1 MSRFQKKLSYMKSVL
16 LRPTII
22 KLTKI
27 KRRSIGRLVAFL
39 FISAATP
46 TVQADIYMFIDSQG
60 VLNFTNAPTSSQY
73 TLYMKERPKSSETT
87 KKYDGIIQEASNKFG
102 LSFSLLKAIIRAES
116 NFDSRAI
123 SKKGALGLMQIMPQ
137 NLQAF
142 NIRDPYDPKDNIM
155 GGARYLKSLMER
167 FEGKLPLALAA
178 YNAGPTI
185 VDKHQN
191 IPPIKETK
199 DYVKKVM
206 KYFYLYQ
213 KS

>member
-1 MSRFQKKLSYMKSVL
+1 
-16 LRPTII
+16 
-22 KLTKI
+22 
-27 KRRSIGRLVAFL
+27 
-39 FISAATP
+39 
-46 TVQADIYMFIDSQG
+46 
-60 VLNFTNAPTSSQY
+60 
-73 TLYMKERPKSSETT
+73 
-87 KKYDGIIQEASNKFG
+87 
-102 LSFSLLKAIIRAES
+102 
-116 NFDSRAI
+116 
-123 SKKGALGLMQIMPQ
+123 
-137 NLQAF
+137 
-142 NIRDPYDPKDNIM
+142 M